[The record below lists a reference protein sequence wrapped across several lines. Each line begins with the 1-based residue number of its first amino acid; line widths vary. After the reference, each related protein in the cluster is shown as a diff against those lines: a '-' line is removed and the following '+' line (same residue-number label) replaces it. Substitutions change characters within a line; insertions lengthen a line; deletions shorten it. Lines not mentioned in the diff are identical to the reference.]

1 MCPEKVV
8 KYKALKSIA
17 HNYSH
22 SFVSYTN
29 YVDDGFVIDDLKQIV
44 RKAEGEK
51 ICVWW
56 VPEHP
61 QIPQLTQRI
70 LRSIEYY
77 KRNLPKFVADMGS
90 DIVAIREFRTEIY
103 LKSNKQMAVEGHI
116 VDGRGRAY
124 VCPVFDF

>member
-1 MCPEKVV
+1 M

-56 VPEHP
+56 VLEHP

-103 LKSNKQMAVEGHI
+103 LKSNKQMAV
-116 VDGRGRAY
+116 DGRGRAY